1 MTLCKYKD
9 ILGKPKEGIHKYR
22 LFGIAIMDFIFT
34 IIIAIILSCLIK
46 CIFKIKYKLL
56 NLFLVTL
63 FILLILGIIL
73 HRLFCVRTT
82 IDKII
87 FPE

>member
-1 MTLCKYKD
+1 MTNNIED

-22 LFGIAIMDFIFT
+22 LIGIAIMDFIFT

-46 CIFKIKYKLL
+46 YIFKIKYKLL